1 MALFS
6 ASGSKIFI
14 GAVKVPGATDFTA
27 ADFTSETWTEIGE
40 VESIGSFG
48 DTSELITSNVL
59 SRGRTRKAKGT
70 KNAGSME
77 VTMNSDY
84 ADTGQLALR
93 AAAAARD
100 SYSFKIEFAD
110 KPSAGASPK
119 NSVRYFAALV
129 MSANDQADEANAIIK
144 LTSTLEINSNVVVV
158 HASAT

>member
-14 GAVKVPGATDFTA
+14 GAVKVPGSADFVA
-27 ADFTSETWTEIGE
+27 ADFTAEDWTEIDE
-40 VESIGSFG
+40 VESVGSFG

-59 SRGRTRKAKGT
+59 SKGRTRKAKGV
-70 KNAGSME
+70 KNAGTME
-77 VTMNSDY
+77 VTMNADY
-84 ADTGQLALR
+84 GDEGQLALR

-100 SYSFKIEFAD
+100 SYAFKVEFPD
-110 KPSAGASPK
+110 KPAAGASPK
-119 NSVRYFAALV
+119 NSVRFFTALV
-129 MSANDQADEANAIIK
+129 MSASDQMDEANAIIK